1 MAKSPVPRFLRRK
14 VLAMWVWVIDQLWIF
29 VCIGIAGG
37 IAGAIYQSRRA
48 QVDEETSPTELS
60 KPSEAGVFA
69 STSGERDSRQLPHL
83 ISREAVCSGEHQGS
97 LSVEVH
103 FPHSSIGQG
112 RREIARD
119 GAIGDMC

>member
-1 MAKSPVPRFLRRK
+1 MVRRLRRFGIRRIPEGIIMAKSPVPTFLRRK

-60 KPSEAGVFA
+60 KPS
-69 STSGERDSRQLPHL
+69 
-83 ISREAVCSGEHQGS
+83 
-97 LSVEVH
+97 
-103 FPHSSIGQG
+103 
-112 RREIARD
+112 
-119 GAIGDMC
+119 